1 MRNALVTGFFP
12 KLPPRRGIRMKHKI
26 PEAVH
31 LHHQIKATDG
41 FFGFIQQGEEILLD
55 VLGINRDGTL
65 DAYALKPV
73 PALRI
78 EKNRLYCFAP
88 DLKSFSPY

>member
-1 MRNALVTGFFP
+1 
-12 KLPPRRGIRMKHKI
+12 MKHKVSA
-26 PEAVH
+26 PVH
-31 LHHQIKATDG
+31 LHHQIRGTDS

-55 VLGINRDGTL
+55 VLGVNRDGTL
-65 DAYALKPV
+65 DAYALKPI

-78 EKNRLYCFAP
+78 EENGLYCFAP